1 MSGVISAVTYWMGKG
16 SRRDFAGRY
25 VKVHVNS
32 VLHDRRPS
40 IQAAANK
47 AEPE

>member
-16 SRRDFAGRY
+16 AGGLCAGRY
-25 VKVHVNS
+25 VKGHGS
-32 VLHDRRPS
+32 LRLATGARG
-40 IQAAANK
+40 IQAADNK